1 MRRTLYRDGAFARA
15 ARLAGIL
22 IGLAG
27 FTAQCAQGQFLGTN
41 FLTGDADGAVATT
54 ATSAAAGTGAVANND
69 LTTAFGFSAE
79 ATAFG
84 STALGHDATASGA
97 ASAALGQLATASG
110 ISAQAIGTF
119 SFADGEGSTAVG
131 FASGAVG
138 DYSTAVGYNATAD
151 GAYSTALGTDSY
163 ALYANSTAIGHSA
176 FTTRPDQIMLGTA
189 TNTYTA
195 PGITSAASTA
205 AQSGPVQVV
214 TTDSAGNLAAQ
225 DPASLGLAGIGD
237 IQALQSDL
245 NQTQMGVAMA
255 MALSGVPNILP
266 EGANY
271 AVSANWGG
279 FSGESAVAIGGAARL
294 TDRLFL
300 NGGGALGASG
310 RPTGGGR
317 AGLTFAW

>member
-1 MRRTLYRDGAFARA
+1 MRREQFGAGAHVRA
-15 ARLAGIL
+15 ARSAAILVGLVLFAGHS
-22 IGLAG
+22 
-27 FTAQCAQGQFLGTN
+27 AQGQFLGTN
-41 FLTGDADGAVATT
+41 FVTGDADGAVAAT
-54 ATSAAAGTGAVANND
+54 ATSTAVGTGAIAGD
-69 LTTAFGFSAE
+69 TDSTAIGWGAE
-79 ATAFG
+79 ATGFA
-84 STALGHDATASGA
+84 STALGQDATASGA
-97 ASAALGQLATASG
+97 ASSALGEFSTASG
-110 ISAQAIGTF
+110 ISAQAIGAF
-119 SFADGEGSTAVG
+119 ANASGDNSNALGFGSFAGGNNSLAL
-131 FASGAVG
+131 
-138 DYSTAVGYNATAD
+138 GYNATAI
-151 GAYSTALGTDSY
+151 GVSSTAVGMDST
-163 ALYANSTAIGHSA
+163 ANHANATAIGFGA
-176 FTTRPDQIMLGTA
+176 TTTRANQMMFGTT

-195 PGITSAASTA
+195 AGITSAASTA

-266 EGANY
+266 DGANY